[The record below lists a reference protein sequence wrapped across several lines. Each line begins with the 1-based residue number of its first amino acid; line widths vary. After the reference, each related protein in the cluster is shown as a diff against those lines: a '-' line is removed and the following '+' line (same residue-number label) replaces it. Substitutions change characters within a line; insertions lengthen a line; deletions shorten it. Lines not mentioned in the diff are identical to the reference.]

1 MPTFIDE
8 SGDTGTKAGS
18 TPYFRLA
25 AVFFASADDLK
36 EHSLRISRLR
46 QTKRLPQDFEFHFAA
61 LGHPLRMEYFTA
73 IVESEFSFVVTSYNK
88 FSTVR
93 DKKNKQMI
101 YEDSIRRI
109 ASHLHLGYSAAETVI
124 ASPGG
129 LKDIVVYDDCDDPR
143 FERAIKDGFK
153 HLRASRPCGKRF
165 VRHVRPGKSHSD
177 AGLQL
182 ADMICG
188 AAGKHLEGASDYFNL
203 VCKKAWSID
212 CLQ

>member
-25 AVFFASADDLK
+25 AVFFASTEDLE

-46 QTKRLPQDFEFHFAA
+46 QTKRLAQNFEFHFAS
-61 LGHPLRMEYFTA
+61 LGHRLRMDYFTA
-73 IVESEFSFVVTSYNK
+73 IVESRFSFVATSYNK
-88 FSTVR
+88 CSTLHAR
-93 DKKNKQMI
+93 KNKPRM
-101 YEDSIRRI
+101 YEEAIRGV
-109 ASHLHLGYSAAETVI
+109 AYHLHSGYVKAETDI
-124 ASPGG
+124 ASPRG
-129 LKDIVVYDDCDDPR
+129 LNDIVVYDACDDPR

-153 HLRASRPCGKRF
+153 HLRIRRPCGKRF
-165 VRHVRPGKSHSD
+165 VRDVRPGKSHSD
-177 AGLQL
+177 PGLQL

-188 AAGKHLEGASDYFNL
+188 AAGKHLEGASECFNL
-203 VCKKAWSID
+203 VREKAWSID

>member
-25 AVFFASADDLK
+25 AVFFASADDLE

-46 QTKRLPQDFEFHFAA
+46 QTKRLAQDFEFHFAA
-61 LGHPLRMEYFTA
+61 LGHRRRMDYFTA
-73 IVESEFSFVVTSYNK
+73 IVESRFFFVATSYNK
-88 FSTVR
+88 GSTLY
-93 DKKNKQMI
+93 DQKNKQRM
-101 YEDSIRRI
+101 YEEAIRGI
-109 ASHLHLGYSAAETVI
+109 VHHLHLGYIAAEALI
-124 ASPGG
+124 ASPRG
-129 LKDIVVYDDCDDPR
+129 LKEIVVYDACDDPR
-143 FERAIKDGFK
+143 FERAIKDGFR
-153 HLRASRPCGKRF
+153 HLRESRPCGKRF
-165 VRHVRPGKSHSD
+165 VRDVRPGKSHSD
-177 AGLQL
+177 PGLQL